1 MSGLVSGLIAAAVVY
16 GAYRFL
22 RPSAGVAFER
32 DDPRLLAAKQEAVAA
47 LPQFWAALDAK
58 AQGDEDFA
66 IKFNL
71 LHGTDSANNESIW
84 AGDVVRREGRIFGRL
99 LNRPVSPGFAEGGEV
114 EIAPEAID
122 DWSFYRGGVAQGHFV
137 TRLMLDSAPAGVAR
151 QQRKVLGWD

>member
-1 MSGLVSGLIAAAVVY
+1 MSGLVSGLIAAVVVY

-47 LPQFWAALDAK
+47 LPQFWAALEAK
-58 AQGDEDFA
+58 AEGDEDFA

-71 LHGTDSANNESIW
+71 LHGADSANNESIW
-84 AGDVVRREGRIFGRL
+84 AGDVVRRQ
-99 LNRPVSPGFAEGGEV
+99 
-114 EIAPEAID
+114 AID
-122 DWSFYRGGVAQGHFV
+122 DWGFYRGGVAQGHFV